1 MASKIRIKEQ
11 KIDKELEKAKKNAQ
25 DIKMSLTDFEL
36 DYKSK
41 FIKDLEEK
49 RKGKLI
55 SFEDIEK
62 YSPVLASWLNSIVKG
77 NDDNFVDNN
86 MIIVERINQYKEK
99 VINILFYTSEN
110 SYSITALKPNGN
122 NKGYLG
128 CVMSSRKPDVGEWW
142 NRGSDLADGKF
153 NENTW
158 YDIVSDI
165 VATEMQTLEF
175 DFNIHQ

>member
-11 KIDKELEKAKKNAQ
+11 KIDKKLEEAKKDAQ

-55 SFEDIEK
+55 SFGNIEE
-62 YSPVLASWLNSIVKG
+62 YSSVLASWLNSIVKG
-77 NDDNFVDNN
+77 DEKFVDKN
-86 MIIVERINQYKEK
+86 MIIVERVNQNKEK

-110 SYSITALKPNGN
+110 SYSITALKPNDN

-128 CVMSSRKPDVGEWW
+128 CVTTNRKPDVGEWW
-142 NRGSDLADGKF
+142 NRGHDLADGKF

-158 YDIVSDI
+158 NKIICDI